1 MSCIA
6 RVATNRIEA
15 RAPAGNGVCPQRWLA
30 HLAAAIVAAAALLWL
45 ETTDV
50 DRSIT
55 SWFFDPVANRFP
67 LRHDEFLEVVLH
79 HWAKYA
85 VVLLGMLALGGFV
98 LAFLIE
104 PLRPQ
109 RRVLLFVAL
118 SLTLAPASVT
128 TLKTV
133 SNKHCPWDLADY
145 GGLVPYTRL
154 FDTTPSGIKSG
165 HCFPAGH
172 ASTGFALM
180 AFYFV
185 GRARGSRRAARNG
198 LAAGLLA
205 GSALGLGRIAQG
217 AHFLSHTLWS
227 GLVCWLVILALSP
240 ILNYSNE

>member
-1 MSCIA
+1 MSCTA
-6 RVATNRIEA
+6 RVATRCIET
-15 RAPAGNGVCPQRWLA
+15 RRLPANDASRRRSLA
-30 HLAAAIVAAAALLWL
+30 HLGAALVAAAALLWL

-55 SWFFDPVANRFP
+55 SWFFDPVSHGFP

-85 VVLLGMLALGGFV
+85 VTLIGLLALAGCVLSFV
-98 LAFLIE
+98 ID
-104 PLRPQ
+104 PLRAQ
-109 RRVLLFVAL
+109 RRVMLFVAL
-118 SLTLAPASVT
+118 SLALAPAAVT
-128 TLKTV
+128 ALKSV
-133 SNKHCPWDLADY
+133 SNKHCPWDLADF

-154 FDTTPSGIKSG
+154 LEPARPGIERG
-165 HCFPAGH
+165 RCFPAGH

-185 GRARGSRRAARNG
+185 GRAQGSSRAARNG

-205 GSALGLGRIAQG
+205 GSALGLGRMAQG

-227 GLVCWLVILALSP
+227 GLVCWLVILVLSR
-240 ILNYSNE
+240 ILSYPDP